1 MVGRGL
7 ELIRTPTQLWET
19 RHPRAVQNTV
29 VPVDRATYRELAGA
43 FPSGVTIVTT
53 VEEGG
58 APRGLTTQA
67 FIGLSTEPPLV
78 LVSLDRS
85 SRTLAALRRSG
96 RFVVNVLKAGSEE
109 LSTRFATKADD
120 KFAGVRWIPSDLARG
135 APILVDAASAFI
147 ECSVAEVVEMGDHVT
162 FVGAVDGGR
171 VLGGPPLL
179 YYRRTYTGW
188 PEEKPAPPV
197 L

>member
-1 MVGRGL
+1 
-7 ELIRTPTQLWET
+7 
-19 RHPRAVQNTV
+19 
-29 VPVDRATYRELAGA
+29 VPVDRAAFRELAGA

-53 VEEGG
+53 VDEHG

-85 SRTLAALRRSG
+85 SRTLAVIRRSR
-96 RFVVNVLKAGSEE
+96 RFVVNVVKAGSED
-109 LSTRFATKADD
+109 LSSRFATKADD
-120 KFAGVRWIPSDLARG
+120 KFEGVRWIGSDVARG
-135 APILVDAASAFI
+135 VPILVDAASAFI
-147 ECSVAEVVEMGDHVT
+147 ECDVSEVIEGGDHVM
-162 FVGAVDGGR
+162 FIGSVEGGR
-171 VLGGPPLL
+171 VVGGPPLL
-179 YYRRTYTGW
+179 YYRRTYAAW

>member
-1 MVGRGL
+1 
-7 ELIRTPTQLWET
+7 
-19 RHPRAVQNTV
+19 
-29 VPVDRATYRELAGA
+29 VPVDRTTFRELAGA

-53 VEEGG
+53 VDEQG

-78 LVSLDRS
+78 LVSLDGA

-96 RFVVNVLKAGSEE
+96 RFVVNVLKSGSED

-120 KFAGVRWIPSDLARG
+120 KFDGVPWTPSTVAGG
-135 APILVDAASAFI
+135 APILSGAATAYI
-147 ECSVAEVVEMGDHVT
+147 ECTVADIVERGDHVM
-162 FVGAVDGGR
+162 FVGSVEGGR
-171 VLGGPPLL
+171 VVGGPPLL
-179 YYRRTYTGW
+179 YYRRTYAAW

>member
-1 MVGRGL
+1 
-7 ELIRTPTQLWET
+7 
-19 RHPRAVQNTV
+19 
-29 VPVDRATYRELAGA
+29 VPVDRATFRELAGA
-43 FPSGVTIVTT
+43 FPSGVTVVTT
-53 VEEGG
+53 VDEHG

-96 RFVVNVLKAGSEE
+96 SFVVNVLKGGSED

-120 KFAGVRWIPSDLARG
+120 KFDGVRWIPSDVAPG
-135 APILVDAASAFI
+135 APILVDAAAAYLECAVADVI
-147 ECSVAEVVEMGDHVT
+147 EKGDHVM
-162 FVGAVDGGR
+162 FIGSVDGGQ
-171 VLGGPPLL
+171 VVGGPPLL
-179 YYRRTYTGW
+179 YYRRTYAAW
-188 PEEKPAPPV
+188 PEETPGPAV

>member
-1 MVGRGL
+1 M
-7 ELIRTPTQLWET
+7 
-19 RHPRAVQNTV
+19 
-29 VPVDRATYRELAGA
+29 PVDRATFRELAGA

-53 VEEGG
+53 VDEHG

-78 LVSLDRS
+78 LVSLDRA
-85 SRTLAALRRSG
+85 SRTLAVLRRS
-96 RFVVNVLKAGSEE
+96 RLFVVNVLKGGSED

-120 KFAGVRWIPSDLARG
+120 KFDGVRWIPSTVAAG
-135 APILVDAASAFI
+135 VPILVDAVNAFMECTVADVI
-147 ECSVAEVVEMGDHVT
+147 ETGDHVV
-162 FVGAVDGGR
+162 FIGSVEGGR
-171 VLGGPPLL
+171 VVGGPPLL
-179 YYRRTYTGW
+179 YYRRTYASW

>member
-1 MVGRGL
+1 M
-7 ELIRTPTQLWET
+7 
-19 RHPRAVQNTV
+19 
-29 VPVDRATYRELAGA
+29 DRATFRELAGA

-53 VEEGG
+53 VDEHGV
-58 APRGLTTQA
+58 PRGLTSQA
-67 FIGLSTEPPLV
+67 FIALSTEPPLM

-96 RFVVNVLKAGSEE
+96 RFVINFLNAGSGD

-120 KFAGVRWIPSDLARG
+120 KFAGVRWTPS
-135 APILVDAASAFI
+135 AASGSPVLDGAITAFA
-147 ECSVAEVVEMGDHVT
+147 ECTVVEAIEQGDHVM
-162 FVGAVDGGR
+162 FVGSVEGGR
-171 VLGGPPLL
+171 VAGGAPLL
-179 YYRRTYTGW
+179 YYRRTYAGW